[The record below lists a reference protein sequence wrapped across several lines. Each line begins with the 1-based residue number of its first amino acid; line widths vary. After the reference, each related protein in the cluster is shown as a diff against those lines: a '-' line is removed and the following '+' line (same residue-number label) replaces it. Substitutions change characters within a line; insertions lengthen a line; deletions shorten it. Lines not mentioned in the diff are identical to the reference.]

1 MVVMVDERNV
11 MSFPERVF
19 VIGDIHGCLHKLEL
33 LWERID
39 PRPGLDQL
47 IFLGDY
53 IDRGDDSSG
62 VLDYL
67 LALREIYTDTV
78 FLMGNHEKMFKDFL
92 SGVDRALFIYNGGE
106 STLKSYL
113 AKMEDYWE
121 GRQGVLDE
129 EVLNQL
135 VPEQHRTFLEELELY
150 YETDGYI
157 MVHAGLKHGV
167 PLEKQSLDDLVWI
180 REEFIYSEEDF
191 GKRVIFGHTPFVR
204 PLVLPNKIG
213 IDTGAV
219 YGNNLTCVI
228 LPDLKFISV

>member
-11 MSFPERVF
+11 MAMPERIF
-19 VIGDIHGCLHKLEL
+19 VIGDIHGCLDKLEL

-67 LALREIYTDTV
+67 LELKEIYTDTV

-92 SGVDRALFIYNGGE
+92 AGVDRALFIYNGGE

-113 AKMEDYWE
+113 VRMENYWE

-129 EVLNQL
+129 EALNQL
-135 VPEQHRTFLEELELY
+135 VPEQHRGFLEELKLY

-167 PLEKQSLDDLVWI
+167 PLENQSLDDLV
-180 REEFIYSEEDF
+180 
-191 GKRVIFGHTPFVR
+191 

-219 YGNNLTCVI
+219 YGNSLTCVI

>member
-11 MSFPERVF
+11 MAMPERIF
-19 VIGDIHGCLHKLEL
+19 VIGDIHGCLDKLEL

-67 LALREIYTDTV
+67 LELKEIYTDTV

-92 SGVDRALFIYNGGE
+92 AGVDRALFIYNGGE

-113 AKMEDYWE
+113 VKMEDYWE

-129 EVLNQL
+129 EALNQL
-135 VPEQHRTFLEELELY
+135 VPEQHRDFLEELKPY

-167 PLEKQSLDDLVWI
+167 PLENQSLDDLVWI

-228 LPDLKFISV
+228 LPDMKFISV

>member
-11 MSFPERVF
+11 MAMPERIL
-19 VIGDIHGCLHKLEL
+19 VIGDIHGCLDKLEL

-67 LALREIYTDTV
+67 LELKEIYTDTV

-92 SGVDRALFIYNGGE
+92 AGVDRALFIYNGGE

-113 AKMEDYWE
+113 VRMEDYWE

-129 EVLNQL
+129 EALNQL
-135 VPEQHRTFLEELELY
+135 VPEQHRDFLEELKPY

-167 PLEKQSLDDLVWI
+167 PLENQSLDDLVWI

-213 IDTGAV
+213 IDTGAA
-219 YGNNLTCVI
+219 YGNSLTCVI

>member
-11 MSFPERVF
+11 MAMPERIF
-19 VIGDIHGCLHKLEL
+19 VIGDIHGCLDKLEL

-67 LALREIYTDTV
+67 LEL
-78 FLMGNHEKMFKDFL
+78 KDFL
-92 SGVDRALFIYNGGE
+92 AGVDRALFIYNGGE

-113 AKMEDYWE
+113 VRMEDYWE

-129 EVLNQL
+129 EALNQL
-135 VPEQHRTFLEELELY
+135 VPEQHRDFLEELKPY

-167 PLEKQSLDDLVWI
+167 PLENQSLDDLVWI

-219 YGNNLTCVI
+219 YGNSLTCVI
-228 LPDLKFISV
+228 LPDMKFISV

>member
-11 MSFPERVF
+11 MAMPERIF
-19 VIGDIHGCLHKLEL
+19 VIGDIHGCLDKLEL

-67 LALREIYTDTV
+67 L
-78 FLMGNHEKMFKDFL
+78 MGNHEKMFKDFL
-92 SGVDRALFIYNGGE
+92 AGVDRALFIYNGGE

-113 AKMEDYWE
+113 VRMEDYWE

-129 EVLNQL
+129 EALNQL
-135 VPEQHRTFLEELELY
+135 VPEQHRDFLEELKPY

-167 PLEKQSLDDLVWI
+167 PLENQSLDDLVWI

-213 IDTGAV
+213 IDTG
-219 YGNNLTCVI
+219 G
-228 LPDLKFISV
+228 